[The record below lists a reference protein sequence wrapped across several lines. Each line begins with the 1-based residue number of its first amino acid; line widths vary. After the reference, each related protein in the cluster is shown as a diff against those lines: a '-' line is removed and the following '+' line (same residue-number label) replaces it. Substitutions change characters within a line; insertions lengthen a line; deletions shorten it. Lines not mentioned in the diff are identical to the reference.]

1 MARAFILENSMND
14 KQVLLRQ
21 LSDCVVNM
29 EDERVVDVSRAY
41 VDEGHPALEGILEG
55 LVDGM
60 NRAGAL
66 YEEEEYFVSDLLL
79 CSDAMYAGLA
89 ELKPHL
95 PESEKKARKV
105 RAVIGVVEGDTHD
118 IGKNLVKI
126 MMETA
131 GFEMYDLG
139 RDVPVDA
146 FVAKAK
152 EVGASLICLSTL
164 MTTTMTNMGRIVALL
179 EKENMRD
186 SVKVIIGGAP
196 VSPAF
201 AKKIGADAYADNAV
215 GAVGVAKQLLSGAA
229 GRIAQGR
236 RDA

>member
-1 MARAFILENSMND
+1 MND
-14 KQVLLRQ
+14 KHGLLQQ

-41 VDEGHPALEGILEG
+41 VGSGHPALEGILDG

-66 YEEEEYFVSDLLL
+66 YDEEEYFVSDLLL

-95 PESEKKARKV
+95 PESEKRARKIRV
-105 RAVIGVVEGDTHD
+105 VIGVVEGDTHD

-139 RDVPVDA
+139 RDVPVEA

-152 EVGASLICLSTL
+152 EVGASLVCLSTL

-186 SVKVIIGGAP
+186 AVKVIIGGAP

-215 GAVGVAKQLLSGAA
+215 GAVSVARQLLAA
-229 GRIAQGR
+229 ELGQMV
-236 RDA
+236 RDSRNA

>member
-1 MARAFILENSMND
+1 MYD
-14 KQVLLRQ
+14 KQALLRQ
-21 LSDCVVNM
+21 LSDCVLNM
-29 EDERVVDVSRAY
+29 EDERVVDVSQAY
-41 VDEGHPALEGILEG
+41 VREGHPPLEGILGG

-95 PESEKKARKV
+95 PEEEKNARKV

-139 RDVPVDA
+139 RDVPVEQ
-146 FVAKAK
+146 FVAKAR
-152 EVGASLICLSTL
+152 EVGASLVCLSTL
-164 MTTTMTNMGRIVALL
+164 MTTTMTNMGRIVTLL
-179 EKENMRD
+179 EEENLRG

-196 VSPAF
+196 VSSAF
-201 AKKIGADAYADNAV
+201 AKKIRADAYADNAV
-215 GAVGVAKQLLSGAA
+215 EAVVVAKRLLAA
-229 GRIAQGR
+229 EAVP
-236 RDA
+236 AA

>member
-1 MARAFILENSMND
+1 MND

-29 EDERVVDVSRAY
+29 EDERVVDVSRAF
-41 VDEGHPALEGILEG
+41 VGGEHPALEGILDG

-95 PESEKKARKV
+95 PESEKNARKV

-139 RDVPVDA
+139 RDVPVES

-152 EVGASLICLSTL
+152 EVGASLVCLSTL

-179 EKENMRD
+179 EKENMRPA
-186 SVKVIIGGAP
+186 VKVIIGGAP

-215 GAVGVAKQLLSGAA
+215 GAVNVARQLLAA
-229 GRIAQGR
+229 ELSRLAQGS

>member
-1 MARAFILENSMND
+1 
-14 KQVLLRQ
+14 
-21 LSDCVVNM
+21 
-29 EDERVVDVSRAY
+29 
-41 VDEGHPALEGILEG
+41 
-55 LVDGM
+55 
-60 NRAGAL
+60 
-66 YEEEEYFVSDLLL
+66 
-79 CSDAMYAGLA
+79 
-89 ELKPHL
+89 
-95 PESEKKARKV
+95 
-105 RAVIGVVEGDTHD
+105 
-118 IGKNLVKI
+118 VKI